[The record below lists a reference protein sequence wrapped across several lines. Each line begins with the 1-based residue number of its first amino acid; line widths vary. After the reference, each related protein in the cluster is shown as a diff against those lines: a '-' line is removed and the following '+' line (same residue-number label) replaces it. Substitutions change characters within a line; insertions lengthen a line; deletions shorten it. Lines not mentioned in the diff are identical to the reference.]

1 MSLEWYDNNE
11 LYDKIAEYFVVSEL
25 YKGFRYDRYS
35 TFSKM
40 VSEITFGDGYNYKV
54 VTEDNDSFYV
64 VNTKV
69 GKKTLLTNS
78 NEIVEIYEP
87 NYLIVRLRQWSDED
101 MEEFYIYCNQKRSSK
116 YYNLS
121 SMITLSADKMLKLE
135 EINNSN

>member
-35 TFSKM
+35 SFSKM
-40 VSEITFGDGYNYKV
+40 VSGITFGDGYNYKV

-135 EINNSN
+135 EKDNSN

>member
-11 LYDKIAEYFVVSEL
+11 LYDKIAECFVVSEL

-35 TFSKM
+35 SFSKM

-101 MEEFYIYCNQKRSSK
+101 TEEFYIYCNQKRSSK
-116 YYNLS
+116 FYNLS